1 MQAYFNLSNHD
12 SIANQFISELRDK
25 NIQVDR
31 ARFRNNMK
39 KLGQIMAYEIS
50 KKLHFAERTIVTPLG
65 SSRIRLPERNPVLLT
80 ILRAGLPYFEGFLD
94 YFDHANCGFVGAY
107 RDESGADIVIH
118 LDYVSLP
125 EIEGREVILIDPM
138 LATGKSIV
146 NAINK
151 MVVKGRPSFIHIAS
165 LVAAPEGMDYVA
177 TNVSIPY
184 SLYTC
189 AVDDH
194 LNDQFY
200 IVPGLGDAGDLSF
213 GSKL

>member
-1 MQAYFNLSNHD
+1 MPAFFNLSDHD
-12 SIANQFISELRDK
+12 SIASQFISELRDK
-25 NIQVDR
+25 SIQVDR

-50 KKLHFAERTIVTPLG
+50 KKLRFDERSVATPLG
-65 SSRIRLPERNPVLLT
+65 TSKMRLLERNPVLLT
-80 ILRAGLPYFEGFLD
+80 ILRAGLPYFEGFLN

-107 RDESGADIVIH
+107 RDEASAEIVIQ
-118 LDYVSLP
+118 LDYVSMP
-125 EIEGREVILIDPM
+125 EIEGSEVILIDPM
-138 LATGKSIV
+138 LATGNSIV
-146 NAINK
+146 NSINK
-151 MVVKGRPSFIHIAS
+151 IIVKRRPSFIHIAT
-165 LVAAPEGMDYVA
+165 LVAAPEGIDFLA
-177 TNVSIPY
+177 NNVSIPY

-189 AVDDH
+189 AVDDK